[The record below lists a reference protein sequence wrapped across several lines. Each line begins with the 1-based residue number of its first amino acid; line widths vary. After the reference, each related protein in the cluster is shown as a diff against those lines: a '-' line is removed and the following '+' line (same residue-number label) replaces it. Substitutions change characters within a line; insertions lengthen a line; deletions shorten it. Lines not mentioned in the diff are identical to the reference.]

1 MPEFIRSIVG
11 LDRQAAQAKFNDALD
26 GVVLSPRQIDF
37 VSTIVDYLT
46 ASGSMDPAALYEPPF
61 TDISP
66 NGMADLFD
74 RPNADRIV
82 AAIRDFDPR
91 LDAA

>member
-1 MPEFIRSIVG
+1 
-11 LDRQAAQAKFNDALD
+11 
-26 GVVLSPRQIDF
+26 
-37 VSTIVDYLT
+37 
-46 ASGSMDPAALYEPPF
+46 MDPAALYEPPF